1 MLIIIIIIIII
12 TIIIIKKNNN
22 NSNNS
27 NNNNS
32 NNNNHHHLAI
42 GFLILLNKLGLVLL
56 LVNLILFSTF
66 VSCNLLRWLYIL
78 LITFSGDV
86 ELNPVRKCNAAQV
99 HSICHWNLNSIWAHN
114 LAKSYL
120 LRAYVNVHK
129 FNTICLS
136 ETYLD
141 SSGDYDSLE
150 ISGCFLI
157 RFGHPSNKKRGGI
170 CIYHKNFLPLKVTG
184 VRLL

>member
-1 MLIIIIIIIII
+1 MFLFKVNASKHKKIIF
-12 TIIIIKKNNN
+12 TWT
-22 NSNNS
+22 
-27 NNNNS
+27 
-32 NNNNHHHLAI
+32 
-42 GFLILLNKLGLVLL
+42 
-56 LVNLILFSTF
+56 LFSTF

-86 ELNPVRKCNAAQV
+86 ELNPVRKCNAAQIN
-99 HSICHWNLNSIWAHN
+99 SICHWNLNSIWAHN
-114 LAKSYL
+114 LAKSYV

-141 SSGDYDSLE
+141 SSGDYDTLE

-157 RFGHPSNKKRGGI
+157 RFGHPSNKKRGCI